1 MEPELVI
8 ASSSTDAGVSCW
20 DLHSGAEHLSYKTC
34 SSPSHGLAVVAG
46 RFLASSQLRQTRSSS
61 GSIFYWSWNKPQV
74 EVKSFPAEPITP
86 LVSNADGSFIAGGG
100 ASGDIYLWQVASG
113 RLLKKWH
120 AHYRGVTCLV
130 FIDDQSLLVSGAE
143 DGSIRVWSLI
153 MVFDDFLRQQ
163 AKRPFEHSFSEH
175 TLKVTDIVVG
185 CGGANA
191 IIISASE
198 DRTCKVWSLS
208 RGVVLRDIVFPS
220 IIDAIALDPGEHVFY
235 AGGRDGKIYIG
246 ALNALA
252 HSNSNFGPNIIGSLT
267 EHSKGITCLAFSM
280 DGSLLVSGSEDGTIR
295 VWDTKNHNITRI
307 FRHGKGPVNNILVV
321 RPPSHLSARTSITSH
336 PSSTKRPGLPMPLPL
351 EKYTNSSD
359 DNNDVKAF
367 IAPQNIPNVHLEASY
382 VSCQTMNNQ
391 IRELEQ
397 RGSSAAT
404 EIETERLKVEHKKSM
419 QMLQQWQKT
428 YRDLHQFCVSEILNG
443 EQIGNADGQG
453 M

>member
-1 MEPELVI
+1 
-8 ASSSTDAGVSCW
+8 
-20 DLHSGAEHLSYKTC
+20 
-34 SSPSHGLAVVAG
+34 
-46 RFLASSQLRQTRSSS
+46 
-61 GSIFYWSWNKPQV
+61 
-74 EVKSFPAEPITP
+74 
-86 LVSNADGSFIAGGG
+86 
-100 ASGDIYLWQVASG
+100 
-113 RLLKKWH
+113 
-120 AHYRGVTCLV
+120 
-130 FIDDQSLLVSGAE
+130 
-143 DGSIRVWSLI
+143 
-153 MVFDDFLRQQ
+153 
-163 AKRPFEHSFSEH
+163 
-175 TLKVTDIVVG
+175 
-185 CGGANA
+185 
-191 IIISASE
+191 
-198 DRTCKVWSLS
+198 
-208 RGVVLRDIVFPS
+208 
-220 IIDAIALDPGEHVFY
+220 
-235 AGGRDGKIYIG
+235 
-246 ALNALA
+246 
-252 HSNSNFGPNIIGSLT
+252 
-267 EHSKGITCLAFSM
+267 M

-336 PSSTKRPGLPMPLPL
+336 PSSTKRSGLPMPPPL

-359 DNNDVKAF
+359 ENNDVKAF